1 MVGLGDLAGGLFGS
15 GVTDVS
21 ADGSVLVGHAQT
33 ASGTE
38 AFIWDAANGM
48 RNLKDVLV
56 AAGLGADLTGWTLNY
71 ALGVSG
77 DGLTIVGWGINP
89 SGNDEAWMAKL
100 GPTTVTIDI
109 KPGSDPNSINLCS
122 RGVVPVA
129 IFGSDDVNVK
139 DIVVNVEE
147 VVVQNLELAGSG
159 IAIRG
164 RSKLLYSVEDLNGDG
179 KDDMIVHFDVE
190 DLDPTLI
197 DGEAI
202 IRGELMDG
210 TLIQGSDSVNIVRD
224 ECP

>member
-1 MVGLGDLAGGLFGS
+1 
-15 GVTDVS
+15 
-21 ADGSVLVGHAQT
+21 
-33 ASGTE
+33 
-38 AFIWDAANGM
+38 
-48 RNLKDVLV
+48 
-56 AAGLGADLTGWTLNY
+56 
-71 ALGVSG
+71 LGVSG